1 MSELLTPAGSL
12 ALAIAALQLVLG
24 WRFTLPERGRDVAGF
39 LLYAAAV
46 GLGFAAARGL
56 VPASPPLAG
65 PLALRLGGA
74 ALLLGGLA
82 LAGASQ
88 KARLLAGRGALATSG
103 PYRRLRHPLYVGLAL
118 VLAGGALRAPTAL
131 GIAAAVVAVAHH
143 AWLAVREEREARE
156 TFGEEWHAY
165 ARRTRAVLP
174 VPRGG
179 ALARGRSS

>member
-12 ALAIAALQLVLG
+12 ALAVAALQLVLG

-56 VPASPPLAG
+56 LPASPPLAG
-65 PLALRLGGA
+65 AFPLRLAGA

-103 PYRRLRHPLYVGLAL
+103 PYGRLRHPLYVGLAL
-118 VLAGGALRAPTAL
+118 VLAGGALRAPTEL
-131 GIAAAVVAVAHH
+131 GLAAAALAIAHY
-143 AWLAVREEREARE
+143 AWLGLREEREAGE
-156 TFGEEWHAY
+156 TFGEEWRRY
-165 ARRTRAVLP
+165 ARRTRAILP
-174 VPRGG
+174 VPR
-179 ALARGRSS
+179 A

>member
-1 MSELLTPAGSL
+1 MSELLTPEGSL

-46 GLGFAAARGL
+46 GLAFAAGRGL
-56 VPASPPLAG
+56 LPASPPLAG
-65 PLALRLGGA
+65 ALPLRLAGA

-103 PYRRLRHPLYVGLAL
+103 PYGRLRHPLYVGLAL
-118 VLAGGALRAPTAL
+118 VLAGGVLRAPSAV
-131 GIAAAVVAVAHH
+131 GAAAAAIAVAHY
-143 AWLAVREEREARE
+143 AWLALREERAARDV
-156 TFGEEWHAY
+156 FGAEWRTY
-165 ARRTRAVLP
+165 ARRTRAV
-174 VPRGG
+174 VPIPR
-179 ALARGRSS
+179 A